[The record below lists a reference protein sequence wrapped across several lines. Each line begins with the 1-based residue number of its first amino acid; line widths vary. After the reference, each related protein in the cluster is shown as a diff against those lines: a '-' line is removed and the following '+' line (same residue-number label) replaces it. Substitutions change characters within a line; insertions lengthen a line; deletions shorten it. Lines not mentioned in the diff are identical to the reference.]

1 MNYGI
6 DTIFDVKKVLDMELT
21 KSSRQLTH
29 EGALLML
36 WAAVGAADGLR
47 QPQCVVIVDASGVT
61 IGSLRMTGAKFL
73 SLKSAS
79 AKATTA
85 ASIGRPSDMIPES
98 ARSAIGLAT
107 DGQVTGLRGG
117 LPIRIDGD
125 LVGGI
130 GVGSGTGDQDYDVAI
145 AALMAIGAEI
155 PST

>member
-1 MNYGI
+1 
-6 DTIFDVKKVLDMELT
+6 MELT

-36 WAAVGAADGLR
+36 RAAVRAAEGLR
-47 QPQCVVIVDASGVT
+47 QPQCIVIVDASGV
-61 IGSLRMTGAKFL
+61 ILCSLRMTGAKFL

-85 ASIGRPSDMIPES
+85 ASIGRPSNMIPENV
-98 ARSAIGLAT
+98 RSAIGLAT

-130 GVGSGTGDQDYDVAI
+130 GVGSGTGDQDHEVAI
-145 AALMAIGAEI
+145 AALLAVGAEI
-155 PST
+155 PAS